1 MSLGWDIYLFFMCT
15 FLFPL
20 ISFYLDFVSVV
31 EEEFSYSLD
40 ISKSIVLSSPTWCR
54 EFNRTS
60 GDILNLDIFLL
71 FFFLFQNDF
80 CSSENLL
87 YLTIQGLSQLR
98 DLNCLKT
105 ALPPTTPAPPK
116 IAS

>member
-15 FLFPL
+15 FLLPL

-54 EFNRTS
+54 ELNRTS
-60 GDILNLDIFLL
+60 RRYFKFRRIFTIFFSYFKMISAPVKTSFILP
-71 FFFLFQNDF
+71 
-80 CSSENLL
+80 S
-87 YLTIQGLSQLR
+87 R
-98 DLNCLKT
+98 DYHN
-105 ALPPTTPAPPK
+105 
-116 IAS
+116 